1 MNRIISIIL
10 IFLSLSSTA
19 QVNLDSLWNVWNDHS
34 QADTA
39 RLKAIGSISWH
50 GYVFSNADSA
60 FYFAQFYY
68 DLAKSTDNKGH
79 MADALNTQGTV
90 FYLKSDYYGAL
101 DYFKKSL
108 KLRIEIDN
116 KIGMAGS
123 YTNIGVIYNI
133 LGNSKKALEY
143 YKKGLKAQEELGYN
157 LGIASSYNNIGIL
170 YNEQENYQMSLEYF
184 FKGLEKFKKINNK
197 QGIAKSYSNI
207 GDVYSIQKM
216 YEKALEYHIYS
227 LKIDQEIDNNNGIAD
242 SYSNIGRVYF
252 DQSNYERALNYYHKS
267 VKIAKESGNKN
278 QMAKSNYGISK
289 IYFEK
294 SSNKKALIYAE
305 KSLQL
310 SKKINALELVD
321 NSSKLLYEI
330 YKKTGNDKKAL
341 QMYEV
346 YIAARDTLIK
356 EEGKEELMEMEI
368 QNKYELK
375 KQTDSI
381 KHISDRLL
389 EKAELKANR
398 EELKKEKLIDIGL
411 IIFSVVILVFLLL
424 LNNRFKNTKKQKIII
439 EKQKI
444 EVEIQKKTLEDKNKM
459 LKRFSIVVSETENVI
474 LILDAKG
481 NVEWVNDSF
490 VKLNNLTMEELIAE
504 RGKNITTISNNDKM
518 GEILETCKSSKNP
531 YLYDSLN
538 FTNEGKRVWES
549 STITPIF
556 DKNGTLSNYIII
568 DTDITKQKD
577 AEELVSQKNQDIT
590 DSINYAKRIQA
601 AILPANQQIID
612 SFKESFILYLPKDI
626 VAGDFYWLEKTKD
639 TTLFAV
645 ADCTG
650 HGVPGAMVSVICNN
664 GLNRSVREYNITQP
678 SKILDKTREIV
689 IQEFAKSKE
698 DIQDGMDIALCS
710 IKGNKLN
717 FSGAHNPLIVIRNK
731 EVIQIK
737 ADRQPI
743 GSYIKP
749 EDFTNHS
756 IDIQKDD
763 MIYIFTD
770 GFADQFGGEKGKK
783 YRLKNLLTL
792 LINISTKPLKEQH
805 TILKEEFSSWKGSQD
820 QIDDVCIM
828 GVRV

>member
-1 MNRIISIIL
+1 
-10 IFLSLSSTA
+10 
-19 QVNLDSLWNVWNDHS
+19 
-34 QADTA
+34 
-39 RLKAIGSISWH
+39 
-50 GYVFSNADSA
+50 
-60 FYFAQFYY
+60 
-68 DLAKSTDNKGH
+68 
-79 MADALNTQGTV
+79 
-90 FYLKSDYYGAL
+90 
-101 DYFKKSL
+101 
-108 KLRIEIDN
+108 
-116 KIGMAGS
+116 
-123 YTNIGVIYNI
+123 
-133 LGNSKKALEY
+133 
-143 YKKGLKAQEELGYN
+143 
-157 LGIASSYNNIGIL
+157 
-170 YNEQENYQMSLEYF
+170 
-184 FKGLEKFKKINNK
+184 
-197 QGIAKSYSNI
+197 
-207 GDVYSIQKM
+207 
-216 YEKALEYHIYS
+216 
-227 LKIDQEIDNNNGIAD
+227 
-242 SYSNIGRVYF
+242 
-252 DQSNYERALNYYHKS
+252 
-267 VKIAKESGNKN
+267 
-278 QMAKSNYGISK
+278 
-289 IYFEK
+289 
-294 SSNKKALIYAE
+294 
-305 KSLQL
+305 
-310 SKKINALELVD
+310 
-321 NSSKLLYEI
+321 
-330 YKKTGNDKKAL
+330 
-341 QMYEV
+341 MYEV